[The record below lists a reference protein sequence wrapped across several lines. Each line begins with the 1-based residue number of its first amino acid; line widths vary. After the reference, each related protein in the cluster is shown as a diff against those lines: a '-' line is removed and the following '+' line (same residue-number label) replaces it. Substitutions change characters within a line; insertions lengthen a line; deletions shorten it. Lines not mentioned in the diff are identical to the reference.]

1 MCNCTPEI
9 RTPFCG
15 REDCLPPA
23 SREPT
28 ESLFVES
35 VMAEFD
41 QRDKAEQL
49 DAWERGLAQYSH
61 RSDSSGYAGRMG
73 LEVLAELRAT
83 ESARLL
89 ATDMGDRW
97 ARELDACYRD
107 LMALRVERDKLATAL
122 FDALGN
128 VRAE

>member
-1 MCNCTPEI
+1 MCKCTPEI
-9 RTPFCG
+9 RTPFCARG
-15 REDCLPPA
+15 DCLPPA

-28 ESLFVES
+28 ESLFTES
-35 VMAEFD
+35 VRAQFE

-49 DAWERGLAQYSH
+49 DAWERGLAQYAH

-89 ATDMGDRW
+89 AAGMGDRW

-107 LMALRVERDKLATAL
+107 LMALRADRDKVATAL
-122 FDALGN
+122 FDALET
-128 VRAE
+128 RQ